1 MLTGKRFRL
10 ERETLSV
17 ESIDGKRTAVTV
29 PTDAI
34 IEVLSGPKNR
44 EGLVKV
50 SWDGRT
56 LQMFAV
62 DVDARGI
69 EIEDHSVS
77 AQGF

>member
-17 ESIDGKRTAVTV
+17 ESTDGKHTAVTI
-29 PTDAI
+29 PTGAI
-34 IEVLSGPKNR
+34 IEVLSGRKNR
-44 EGLVKV
+44 EGLVRI
-50 SWDGRT
+50 SWNGRT

-69 EIEDHSVS
+69 EIEDHRLSV
-77 AQGF
+77 